1 MESTYLLHDYV
12 VILLCGYHRTQGSSE
27 CTQEVLHGKSK
38 EAERFLRLKNTI
50 SWEWHGWKSQEHIN
64 LGLGIKMGCF
74 TSSPAFGSR
83 WLPVLPLSKKFIGI
97 CFFFPHELS
106 PSDCFFLRFLCCLD
120 MRVTNIE
127 KSIHLWLAILMSTSH
142 FFFKAAVVSF

>member
-12 VILLCGYHRTQGSSE
+12 VIRLCGYHRTQGSSE

-97 CFFFPHELS
+97 CVFFPSWIEPFRLFFSEIFMLLGHEGDKHRKVHTSMIGYFDEYFTL
-106 PSDCFFLRFLCCLD
+106 FF
-120 MRVTNIE
+120 
-127 KSIHLWLAILMSTSH
+127 
-142 FFFKAAVVSF
+142 